1 MFAMRE
7 KLISK
12 LVHSLLSMTK
22 TVLIPSPP
30 ENAFHH
36 PDGERHF
43 LFRLLVKINIIC
55 LNVLWRMTLPV
66 LIHFIT
72 SCKCHQLLH
81 KMNHN
86 WSTMA
91 ILVYQML
98 QSF

>member
-55 LNVLWRMTLPV
+55 LNV
-66 LIHFIT
+66 
-72 SCKCHQLLH
+72 
-81 KMNHN
+81 
-86 WSTMA
+86 
-91 ILVYQML
+91 
-98 QSF
+98 